1 MNGVLL
7 IRFSIEKLNELPG
20 PYDFQTGFLVG
31 KAVPA
36 RLLRGMTI
44 LQGDTPQ
51 TLLGLEYVTMIAIRG
66 DRDLLRR
73 EIEPRIVLN
82 EDISRRKAEPLTQLT
97 DDLGTSLGSVGIVQP
112 DGLSDT
118 GWCSKGFLYAWN

>member
-1 MNGVLL
+1 MNSVLL
-7 IRFSIEKLNELPG
+7 IRFSIEKLNEMPG

-51 TLLGLEYVTMIAIRG
+51 TLMGLEYVTMVAIEG
-66 DRDLLRR
+66 DGELLRR

-82 EDISRRKAEPLTQLT
+82 EDISRRKAEPLTQIT
-97 DDLGTSLGSVGIVQP
+97 ADLGTTLSTVGVVQRN
-112 DGLSDT
+112 GLSDT

>member
-1 MNGVLL
+1 MEPLL
-7 IRFSIEKLNELPG
+7 TVIEA
-20 PYDFQTGFLVG
+20 YD
-31 KAVPA
+31 
-36 RLLRGMTI
+36 RLLSRERFAEAG
-44 LQGDTPQ
+44 
-51 TLLGLEYVTMIAIRG
+51 
-66 DRDLLRR
+66 DLLRR

-97 DDLGTSLGSVGIVQP
+97 DELGTSLGSVGIVQP

>member
-1 MNGVLL
+1 MDSVLL
-7 IRFSIEKLNELPG
+7 IRFSIEKLNEMPG

-51 TLLGLEYVTMIAIRG
+51 TLLGLEYVTMVAIEG
-66 DRDLLRR
+66 DGELLRR

-82 EDISRRKAEPLTQLT
+82 EDISRRKAEPLTQIT
-97 DDLGTSLGSVGIVQP
+97 ADLGTTLSTVGVVQSG
-112 DGLSDT
+112 GLSDT

>member
-1 MNGVLL
+1 MNSVLL
-7 IRFSIEKLNELPG
+7 IRFSIEKLNEMPG

-51 TLLGLEYVTMIAIRG
+51 TLLGLEYVTMVAIEG
-66 DRDLLRR
+66 DGELLRR

-82 EDISRRKAEPLTQLT
+82 EDISRRKAEPLTQIT
-97 DDLGTSLGSVGIVQP
+97 ADLGTTLSTVGVVQRN
-112 DGLSDT
+112 GLSDT

>member
-51 TLLGLEYVTMIAIRG
+51 TLL
-66 DRDLLRR
+66 RDLLRR

-97 DDLGTSLGSVGIVQP
+97 DELGTSLGSVGIVQP

>member
-44 LQGDTPQ
+44 LQGDRTR
-51 TLLGLEYVTMIAIRG
+51 GRSESEIRET
-66 DRDLLRR
+66 RR
-73 EIEPRIVLN
+73 RPCR
-82 EDISRRKAEPLTQLT
+82 
-97 DDLGTSLGSVGIVQP
+97 
-112 DGLSDT
+112 
-118 GWCSKGFLYAWN
+118 AWNTSPWSPFGVTGTCCGGRSSRGSF

>member
-1 MNGVLL
+1 MNSVLL
-7 IRFSIEKLNELPG
+7 IRFSIEKLNEMPG

-51 TLLGLEYVTMIAIRG
+51 TLLGLEYVTMVAIEG
-66 DRDLLRR
+66 DGELLRR
-73 EIEPRIVLN
+73 EIEPRIILN

-97 DDLGTSLGSVGIVQP
+97 ADLSTPLSRVGTVQR
-112 DGLSDT
+112 DGLDDT